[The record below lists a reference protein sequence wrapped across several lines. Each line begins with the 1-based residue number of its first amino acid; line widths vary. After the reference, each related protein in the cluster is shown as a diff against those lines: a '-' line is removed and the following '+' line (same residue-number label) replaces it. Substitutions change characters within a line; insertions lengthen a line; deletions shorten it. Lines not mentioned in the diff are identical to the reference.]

1 MHKRPFVTA
10 ARVCVC
16 VVKMFPTLNGE
27 RQKEEK
33 YTHTHTRR
41 FAPVISGADTSVPTS
56 RPRVCFFFSPVT
68 SFFFFHGVC
77 DFPNVQFVCVC
88 VCFR

>member
-33 YTHTHTRR
+33 YTHTHKEVCPGYKRR
-41 FAPVISGADTSVPTS
+41 GHVRPDKPTES
-56 RPRVCFFFSPVT
+56 LFFFLVPLLLFS
-68 SFFFFHGVC
+68 SFTASAIFQMF
-77 DFPNVQFVCVC
+77 NLC